1 MSETSDYMN
10 KKRIEALR
18 IWSALY
24 LVEKQLDLRNVLI
37 KEDFIELSQFIQ
49 KLINL
54 DFIEYSQ
61 GRYSLTIK
69 GRYKK
74 KQIEKKL
81 ELKGGNTF
89 IVPDFNVLVASIDE
103 DNVYLP

>member
-1 MSETSDYMN
+1 MN

-89 IVPDFNVLVASIDE
+89 IVPDFNVLIASIDE